1 MLDIFNDEAFS
12 VTSLTDALRD
22 LKYRPGRLSELGLF
36 RSSSISTLTVAIE
49 RIGDSL
55 ERIKP
60 TPRGAPG
67 EVRDMPK
74 RNIRDF
80 RARHFKRDWS
90 VIADEVQGVRAF
102 GSETALNTVQ
112 GIVMDKMA
120 ANLADFD
127 LEEEAQRVGAIQGN
141 IVFADGTSENLF
153 TGFDVTEEAE
163 VDFDLDNA
171 APVDGIL
178 RKRCTTLI
186 RKMRAR
192 LGGVPFTSV
201 HAMVGDEFFDQLLQH
216 KEVRETYKNHSEA
229 AILRDSYVGL
239 NRGSNPIFQF
249 GGIVF
254 ENYGSVD
261 AAEGSS
267 TFVGI
272 ASDKARFFPIGVPNL
287 FRTYYAPADYV
298 ETVNTLGTRLYSKQ
312 DRMKFDRGIEGEM
325 QMNSLHLCTRP
336 GVLMGARRT

>member
-22 LKYRPGRLSELGLF
+22 LKYKPGRLSELGLF

-49 RIGDSL
+49 RVGDTL
-55 ERIKP
+55 QRIKP
-60 TPRGAPG
+60 TPRGGPG

-141 IVFADGTSENLF
+141 IVFADGSAENLF
-153 TGFDVTEEAE
+153 TGFGVTEETE

-171 APVDGIL
+171 SPVDGIL
-178 RKRCTTLI
+178 RKRCTAVI
-186 RKMRAR
+186 RKVRAR

-201 HAMVGDEFFDQLLQH
+201 HAMVGDDFFDDLLQH
-216 KEVRETYKNHSEA
+216 KEVRDTYKGWNEA
-229 AILRDSYVGL
+229 TILRDSYVGP
-239 NRGSNPIFQF
+239 NRGSNPMFQF

-254 ENYGSVD
+254 ENYGTVD
-261 AAEGSS
+261 VPEGDA

-272 ASDKARFFPIGVPNL
+272 AANKARFFPLGVPNL

-298 ETVNTLGTRLYSKQ
+298 ETVNTLGTRLYAKQ